1 MIAALVVS
9 AIIAAQI
16 VLGARLIQATRSLAR
31 LSEEQP
37 GQTGWSRVD
46 DATLVDKATGP
57 IQHLP
62 ALHKRALNRID
73 AMMRLYA
80 WPR

>member
-1 MIAALVVS
+1 MV
-9 AIIAAQI
+9 
-16 VLGARLIQATRSLAR
+16 RSGR
-31 LSEEQP
+31 
-37 GQTGWSRVD
+37 
-46 DATLVDKATGP
+46 ATLVDKATGP

>member
-1 MIAALVVS
+1 MIADTTS
-9 AIIAAQI
+9 AAAQI
-16 VLGARLIQATRSLAR
+16 VFGARLIRATRSFAR
-31 LSEEQP
+31 LSGEQP
-37 GQTGWSRVD
+37 GQTGWSRLE

-57 IQHLP
+57 IQHLRY
-62 ALHKRALNRID
+62 LHDRALNRID